1 MLSMT
6 TCHRLLRT
14 LECIKCGRVDVITV
28 VLLYYI
34 YCGFILTCWL
44 NVNATGRS
52 FHETR
57 GHVVILILFREAR
70 VLITHQPVL
79 KQWFVNKM
87 FWRPSGDPEEYISRS
102 ELNNTMIYNINFEDN
117 KRLLSLQSQYQQIL
131 TTKINLRQT
140 IFIENI
146 LQQTDFFVI
155 VGSNSINVMNNNL
168 VQVYNFPRN

>member
-79 KQWFVNKM
+79 KQWFFNKM
-87 FWRPSGDPEEYISRS
+87 LWRPSGDPEEYISRS
-102 ELNNTMIYNINFEDN
+102 ELNNTMIYNISA
-117 KRLLSLQSQYQQIL
+117 KPISA
-131 TTKINLRQT
+131 
-140 IFIENI
+140 
-146 LQQTDFFVI
+146 DF
-155 VGSNSINVMNNNL
+155 NNGK
-168 VQVYNFPRN
+168 